1 MKQTLGGY
9 AVGDHFWDREDDLRL
24 FIDKIAEGVHLLL
37 VAQRRM
43 GKTSL
48 MLEAARQLQD
58 RYIGLYVDLQQAFSA
73 PDTIAR
79 LGVATY
85 GHKSLWG
92 KTADVFSN
100 ALASIRNAIEKVS
113 IFDLGVHLRS
123 GLDSGNWSQKG
134 DALLA
139 ILAASEKPVLL
150 MFDEIPVMVNRML
163 KGQDYTIT
171 PERKRDVDEF
181 MSWLRRNSIEHQGK
195 IRMVLTGSIG
205 FEPVLHQAGLSASIN
220 TFQPF
225 ELRPWD
231 RVTAEGCLHALA
243 TEYGIGLR
251 DGAAEEMVNMLGC
264 CIPDHVQ
271 MFFSHVRD
279 RCVRRNLHEFRK
291 EEVAE
296 VYQDEMLGVRGHA
309 ELTHYEERLKMVLG
323 LDLFPLALEMLS
335 EAAITGYLSRDA
347 LEALQRDY
355 TFQQCT
361 AVEAEAEIL
370 RVLEH
375 DGYLRA
381 SPDGYVFVSHLVR
394 DWCKKRYSMFFTPV
408 LERRRKS

>member
-1 MKQTLGGY
+1 
-9 AVGDHFWDREDDLRL
+9 LRL
-24 FIDKIAEGVHLLL
+24 FIDKIAEGIHLLL

-48 MLEAARQLQD
+48 MLEAARRLNSQYL
-58 RYIGLYVDLQQAFSA
+58 GLYVDLQQAFNA
-73 PDTIAR
+73 PDTIAK
-79 LGVATY
+79 LGVATHEY
-85 GHKSLWG
+85 KPLWR
-92 KTADVFSN
+92 KTAALFSN
-100 ALASIRNAIEKVS
+100 VLGSVRNAIDKIS
-113 IFDLGVHLRS
+113 IFDVGIHLRS
-123 GLDSGNWSQKG
+123 GLDSGNWSEKG
-134 DALLA
+134 DALVA

-150 MFDEIPVMVNRML
+150 MFDEAPIVVNRML
-163 KGQDYTIT
+163 KGQDFVIT

-181 MSWLRRNSIEHQGK
+181 MSWLRRNSIKHQGK

-205 FEPVLHQAGLSASIN
+205 FEPLLHQAGLSASIN

-231 RVTAEGCLHALA
+231 WATAMGCLNALA
-243 TEYGIGLR
+243 TEYGIELR

-279 RCVRRNLHEFRK
+279 HCVRRNVLEFHK

-296 VYQDEMLGVRGHA
+296 VYQDEMLGVRGHP

-323 LDLFPLALEMLS
+323 LELLPLGLDMLS
-335 EAAITGYLSRDA
+335 EAAITGCLSHNA
-347 LEALQRDY
+347 LKVLQRDY
-355 TFQQCT
+355 SFQQCT
-361 AVEAEAEIL
+361 AVEAETEIL
-370 RVLEH
+370 GVLEH

-381 SPDGYVFVSHLVR
+381 TPNGYVFVSYLVK
-394 DWCKKRYSMFFTPV
+394 DWWKKRYSLSFTPV

>member
-1 MKQTLGGY
+1 MKLPGGY
-9 AVGDHFWDREDDLRL
+9 AIDDRFWDREDDLRL
-24 FIDKIAEGVHLLL
+24 FMHKISEGSHLLL

-48 MLEAARQLQD
+48 MLEAARRLQD
-58 RYIGLYVDLQQAFSA
+58 RYLGLYVDLQQAFDA
-73 PDTIAR
+73 PDTIMR
-79 LGVATY
+79 LGMATY
-85 GHKSLWG
+85 EHKSLWG
-92 KTADVFSN
+92 KVTSVFSN
-100 ALASIRNAIEKVS
+100 ALASIIEKIDKVS
-113 IFDLGVHLRS
+113 IFDVGIHLRS

-134 DALLA
+134 DALLS

-150 MFDEIPVMVNRML
+150 MFDEIPIMVNRML

-181 MSWLRRNSIEHQGK
+181 MSWLRRNSIKHQGK

-205 FEPVLHQAGLSASIN
+205 FEPVLHQAGLSATIN

-225 ELRPWD
+225 DLRPWD
-231 RVTAEGCLHALA
+231 QITSIAYLHALA
-243 TEYGIGLR
+243 CEYGIKFR
-251 DGAAEEMVNMLGC
+251 DGAEDEMVNRLGC
-264 CIPDHVQ
+264 CIPDHVR

-279 RCVRRNLHEFRK
+279 RCCRNDRCEFLRN
-291 EEVAE
+291 EVAV
-296 VYQDEMLGVRGHA
+296 VYEDEMLGTRGHA

-335 EAAITGYLSRDA
+335 EAAITGYLSREA
-347 LEALQRDY
+347 LEALQSDY
-355 TFQQCT
+355 TFHQCT
-361 AVEAEAEIL
+361 SVEAETEIL

-381 SPDGYVFVSHLVR
+381 SPKGYVFVSYLVR
-394 DWCKKRYSMFFTPV
+394 DWCKKRYSLFFTSV
-408 LERRRKS
+408 LKRGRKS